1 MPFCATGGRGHPLSR
16 RTGFEAE
23 AEFQRSNGALR
34 YPGRRCACP
43 GLIDRRTVRRPLV
56 AQAGSLL
63 YRGLGIRRP
72 FTAPAVS
79 PIVSC
84 RPGGR
89 WVAPAADRSV
99 SAARRNRL
107 QQSGAARAMPE
118 EAHSTARQPL
128 ECGGCDAAFNPQ
140 PASLPKHR
148 TVCRLPLGGTA
159 ACHSALQVALGYP
172 LGDGPV
178 LKLRQSFRGQMGRC
192 GSQGGAAL
200 ALGWPT
206 AAALGRPTS
215 GEAPTDG
222 RSVSGAQRH
231 HNPKLRASSSQLPTR
246 CSMTHAPC

>member
-1 MPFCATGGRGHPLSR
+1 MRCRRRRTRLRASLWSAAAVTPLSILSPQACRSTERSGDCQSAVERRMPFCATGGRGHPLSR

-43 GLIDRRTVRRPLV
+43 GLIDRRTVGRPLV

-84 RPGGR
+84 RPGGG
-89 WVAPAADRSV
+89 WVAPAAGRSV
-99 SAARRNRL
+99 SAARRNPL

-148 TVCRLPLGGTA
+148 TVCRLPVGGTA
-159 ACHSALQVALGYP
+159 ACHSALQVA
-172 LGDGPV
+172 
-178 LKLRQSFRGQMGRC
+178 
-192 GSQGGAAL
+192 GA
-200 ALGWPT
+200 
-206 AAALGRPTS
+206 
-215 GEAPTDG
+215 
-222 RSVSGAQRH
+222 
-231 HNPKLRASSSQLPTR
+231 
-246 CSMTHAPC
+246 TH